1 MENKES
7 FFISRVIRI
16 FTIVRKNYETKTS
29 VNNNDSF
36 NLAEMNCMPRVRV
49 MTSMKGG
56 RMRWKSRK
64 VAPSRIML
72 TIVLSEI
79 VHSAKESN
87 RKKG

>member
-1 MENKES
+1 MTKES
-7 FFISRVIRI
+7 FFISGVIRI
-16 FTIVRKNYETKTS
+16 FTNVRKNYETKTSS

-56 RMRWKSRK
+56 SMRWKSRK

>member
-1 MENKES
+1 
-7 FFISRVIRI
+7 
-16 FTIVRKNYETKTS
+16 
-29 VNNNDSF
+29 
-36 NLAEMNCMPRVRV
+36 MNCMPRVRV